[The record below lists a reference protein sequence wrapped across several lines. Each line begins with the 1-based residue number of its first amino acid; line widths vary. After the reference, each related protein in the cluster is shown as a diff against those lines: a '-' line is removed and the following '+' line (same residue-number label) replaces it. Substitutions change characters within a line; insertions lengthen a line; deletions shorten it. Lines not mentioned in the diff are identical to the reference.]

1 MDTDYPQQNILIQL
15 QLSARENVIRH
26 RLAYSPAS
34 CIRLGQT
41 SPEKVHFSQV
51 CELKKAYVI
60 SRRRSVFA
68 GFIFVLAPLFLL
80 AMDTRSHLLQRSS
93 QNKVNAS
100 TPIARILRSQ
110 GSQHQ
115 SSERDFV
122 LKGDR
127 VYIG

>member
-1 MDTDYPQQNILIQL
+1 MN
-15 QLSARENVIRH
+15 E
-26 RLAYSPAS
+26 RLRVRIPAGAAGEFS
-34 CIRLGQT
+34 
-41 SPEKVHFSQV
+41 SPELTLGAESYWVSDP
-51 CELKKAYVI
+51 
-60 SRRRSVFA
+60 
-68 GFIFVLAPLFLL
+68 PLFVL